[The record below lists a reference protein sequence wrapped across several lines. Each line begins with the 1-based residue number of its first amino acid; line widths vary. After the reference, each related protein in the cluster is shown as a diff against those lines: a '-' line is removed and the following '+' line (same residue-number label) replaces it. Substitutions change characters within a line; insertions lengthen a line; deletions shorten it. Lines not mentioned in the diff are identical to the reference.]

1 MASIFARLN
10 PYHIYLYG
18 MLKNNLHTEENMLVG
33 EGGKKKRRKG
43 RNVSECSVPN
53 FTCRTSVCT
62 DNLSVRSDSCLS

>member
-1 MASIFARLN
+1 
-10 PYHIYLYG
+10 

-62 DNLSVRSDSCLS
+62 DNLSVRSDSCL